1 MWYVLF
7 KIKWVCDWVKV
18 ISMKD
23 EENFFEH
30 QSEQSMVKAKI
41 VSNYFTAWSR
51 IMCKNW
57 SSSIPVGYVDL
68 FSGPGVYH
76 DGNESVPIML
86 IKTVLNDMKLS
97 NRFWFY
103 FNDQDENNI
112 ENLKRTIAEIDTNA
126 KLKRKI
132 MYSARTIDEDFANA
146 ITINSQG
153 PILSFVDPFG
163 YKGLTID
170 LINNLIK
177 NKVSDCIFFFNYNR
191 INMALS
197 SNQKFDEYLEGLFGQ
212 KRVQILKNELKELSP
227 EEREPIVL
235 NGLIEALKENSANY
249 VLPFKFYRTDMLR
262 TSHFIIFVTKHKLG
276 CSIMKQIMYANSAKD
291 VDGVAS
297 FEFKDSK
304 NFRNKFEQLT
314 IFARPLDALC
324 DEVFEI
330 CKHGDIQVKSIC
342 EKYDTD
348 FSNHYVSR
356 NVKDALIR
364 LEEHNKI
371 IVISGRK
378 QKQRKGKLNM
388 PDGAIVGVL
397 R

>member
-1 MWYVLF
+1 
-7 KIKWVCDWVKV
+7 
-18 ISMKD
+18 MKD
-23 EENFFEH
+23 EGNFFEH
-30 QSEQSMVKAKI
+30 QSEQSMIKAKI

-51 IMCKNW
+51 IMCKNRNW

-68 FSGPGVYH
+68 FSGPGVYQ

-86 IKTVLNDMKLS
+86 IKTVLNDMELS
-97 NRFWFY
+97 DRFWFY

-112 ENLKRTIAEIDTNA
+112 KNLQRTIAGIDIND

-132 MYSARTIDEDFANA
+132 SYSTRTIDENFANA

-170 LINNLIK
+170 LVNKLIK
-177 NKVSDCIFFFNYNR
+177 NNGSDCIFFFNYNR

-197 SNQKFDEYLEGLFGQ
+197 SNQRFDEYLDGLFGQ
-212 KRVQILKNELKELSP
+212 KRVQILKNTLKELPP

-235 NGLIEALKENSANY
+235 NGLVEALKENSANY
-249 VLPFKFYRTDMLR
+249 VLPFKFYHTDMLR

-276 CSIMKQIMYANSAKD
+276 CSIMKQVMYANSAKD
-291 VDGVAS
+291 IDGVAS

-304 NFRNKFEQLT
+304 NFGNKFEQLT
-314 IFARPLDALC
+314 IFARPLDFLC
-324 DEVFEI
+324 EEI
-330 CKHGDIQVKSIC
+330 YGLCKHGNMQVKDIC
-342 EKYDTD
+342 EKYNTD
-348 FSNHYVSR
+348 FSNYFVSR

-364 LEEHNKI
+364 LEEQHKI
-371 IVISGRK
+371 AVITGRK

-388 PDGAIVGVL
+388 PDGAIVGIL

>member
-1 MWYVLF
+1 MVT
-7 KIKWVCDWVKV
+7 VSKV
-18 ISMKD
+18 RVRRVRD
-23 EENFFEH
+23 EGNFFEH
-30 QSEQSMVKAKI
+30 QSEQSMIKAKI
-41 VSNYFTAWSR
+41 VSSYFTAWSR
-51 IMCKNW
+51 IMCKNRNW
-57 SSSIPVGYVDL
+57 SSAKSVGYVDL
-68 FSGPGVYH
+68 FSGPGIYQ

-86 IKTVLNDMKLS
+86 IKTVLNDTELS

-103 FNDQDENNI
+103 FNDQNENNI
-112 ENLKRTIAEIDTNA
+112 ENLKRTIARIDTNA

-132 MYSARTIDEDFANA
+132 MYSVKTIDEDFGEV

-163 YKGLTID
+163 YKGVTAD
-170 LINNLIK
+170 LINKLIQ
-177 NKVSDCIFFFNYNR
+177 NNGSDCIFFFNYNR

-197 SNQKFDEYLEGLFGQ
+197 SNKKFDEYLEGLFGQ

-227 EEREPIVL
+227 DEREPIVL

-249 VLPFKFYRTDMLR
+249 VLPFKFYHTDMLR

-304 NFRNKFEQLT
+304 NFGNRFEQLN
-314 IFARPLDALC
+314 IFDRPLDELC
-324 DEVFEI
+324 EEVYEI
-330 CKHGDIQVKSIC
+330 CKQGNVQVKNIC

-348 FSNHYVSR
+348 FSNHFVSR

-371 IVISGRK
+371 VVISGRK
-378 QKQRKGKLNM
+378 QKQRMGKLNM
-388 PDGAIVGVL
+388 PDGAIVGIF

>member
-1 MWYVLF
+1 
-7 KIKWVCDWVKV
+7 
-18 ISMKD
+18 
-23 EENFFEH
+23 
-30 QSEQSMVKAKI
+30 
-41 VSNYFTAWSR
+41 
-51 IMCKNW
+51 
-57 SSSIPVGYVDL
+57 
-68 FSGPGVYH
+68 
-76 DGNESVPIML
+76 
-86 IKTVLNDMKLS
+86 
-97 NRFWFY
+97 
-103 FNDQDENNI
+103 
-112 ENLKRTIAEIDTNA
+112 
-126 KLKRKI
+126 
-132 MYSARTIDEDFANA
+132 
-146 ITINSQG
+146 
-153 PILSFVDPFG
+153 
-163 YKGLTID
+163 
-170 LINNLIK
+170 
-177 NKVSDCIFFFNYNR
+177 
-191 INMALS
+191 MALS

-212 KRVQILKNELKELSP
+212 KRVQILKNELKELPP

-304 NFRNKFEQLT
+304 NFENKFEQLT

-330 CKHGDIQVKSIC
+330 CKRGNIQVKSIC